1 MIELTT
7 VFLGSLA
14 SVFLLGFNS
23 QLVKDKNRL
32 GAFSAAWLITL
43 ANMMYTKAFVLS
55 ASFSLSYI
63 AAGAGGS
70 IGIVLSIIS
79 YERYEA
85 IRSQKV
91 DVNLTNV
98 DCEEA
103 KNV

>member
-23 QLVKDKNRL
+23 QLVRDKNRL
-32 GAFSAAWLITL
+32 GAFGAAWLITL

-55 ASFSLSYI
+55 DSFTLSYM

-70 IGIVLSIIS
+70 IGIVLSIIT
-79 YERYEA
+79 YEKFEIARNKKVA
-85 IRSQKV
+85 I
-91 DVNLTNV
+91 NLINV
-98 DCEEA
+98 DCVEA

>member
-32 GAFSAAWLITL
+32 GAFAAAWLITL

-55 ASFSLSYI
+55 TSFTLSYI

-70 IGIVLSIIS
+70 IGIVLSIIV
-79 YERYEA
+79 YERYEVT
-85 IRSQKV
+85 RKNKV
-91 DVNLTNV
+91 DDSLVV
-98 DCEEA
+98 GRCVEA